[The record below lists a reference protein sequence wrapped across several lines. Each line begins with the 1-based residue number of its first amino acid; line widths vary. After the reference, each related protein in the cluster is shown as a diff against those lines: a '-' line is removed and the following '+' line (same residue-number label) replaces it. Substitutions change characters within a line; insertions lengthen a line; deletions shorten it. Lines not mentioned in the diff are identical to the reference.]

1 MHLGRAFGLQQPGE
15 FRPLWVVGFPLFEW
29 NADEKRWDPSH
40 HPFTAP
46 HQDDEHLLES
56 EPGRVR
62 SRGYDLTLNG
72 FEILG
77 GSIRIHRPELQRR
90 VMHLAGLSDE
100 LIERRFGFFM
110 EALRYG
116 APPHGGFA
124 AGLDRIVMVLL
135 GLTNIRDVIAFPKT
149 KSAQDLMTD
158 APSPVDD
165 QQLAE
170 LGIRLA

>member
-1 MHLGRAFGLQQPGE
+1 L
-15 FRPLWVVGFPLFEW
+15 VEW
-29 NADEKRWDPSH
+29 NAEEKRWDSTH

-46 HQDDEHLLES
+46 VAEDTPLLDT

-62 SRGYDLTLNG
+62 SHGYDLTLNG

-77 GSIRIHRPELQRR
+77 GSIRIHDAKLQRR
-90 VMHLAGLSDE
+90 IMRLIGLSDE
-100 LIERRFGFFM
+100 QVAERFSFLL
-110 EALRYG
+110 EALSYG

-124 AGLDRIVMVLL
+124 MGTDRMCAVLM

-149 KSAQDLMTD
+149 TSAADLMTG
-158 APSPVDD
+158 APSAVDAR
-165 QQLAE
+165 QLDE